1 MLGARGAT
9 GGLAAAALGFGAGTA
24 NAGGPYPWCPGQSIT
39 SGIDMETTP
48 ERLVVRKR
56 GAQATST
63 QGVWD
68 GATPPPP
75 PEALTARQCPPIAFM
90 CLWRRC
96 AAFR

>member
-1 MLGARGAT
+1 
-9 GGLAAAALGFGAGTA
+9 
-24 NAGGPYPWCPGQSIT
+24 
-39 SGIDMETTP
+39 
-48 ERLVVRKR
+48 VVRKR

-96 AAFR
+96 AHLDSVDIRIMTLSNRRRGEATQG